1 MTDPHATADR
11 RWFRLPARAWATFQ
25 NHLDRP
31 PVFKPR
37 LAELLTPSHEPPP
50 LDDHHSRIGTA
61 A

>member
-37 LAELLTPSHEPPP
+37 LAELLTREP
-50 LDDHHSRIGTA
+50 IWA
-61 A
+61 AEPDPKP